1 MLMMVEGL
9 LASYGGIIYML
20 YVSQLWWMFASVF
33 RIIQII
39 QNNVY
44 PLQDVERVACFICR
58 WHWWMMFPWDRWH
71 FATLMDVT
79 FIYIYVSQLWWMFA
93 RNMFRPGDLPREHP
107 HPSHKPPLQMG
118 PSKTGSQ
125 FWFKPFPRQFLTK
138 TRCCSFNPFPIKS
151 FPRQVDNAPGAET
164 GPEDYLA
171 SAAHIN
177 IRHRLSGRG
186 EEHILWNIARG
197 TAQRHNG
204 TTDPEIDS
212 VN

>member
-1 MLMMVEGL
+1 
-9 LASYGGIIYML
+9 
-20 YVSQLWWMFASVF
+20 
-33 RIIQII
+33 
-39 QNNVY
+39 
-44 PLQDVERVACFICR
+44 
-58 WHWWMMFPWDRWH
+58 
-71 FATLMDVT
+71 
-79 FIYIYVSQLWWMFA
+79 MFA

-125 FWFKPFPRQFLTK
+125 FSIKPFA
-138 TRCCSFNPFPIKS
+138 IKS

-186 EEHILWNIARG
+186 EEHIL
-197 TAQRHNG
+197 
-204 TTDPEIDS
+204 
-212 VN
+212 

>member
-1 MLMMVEGL
+1 
-9 LASYGGIIYML
+9 
-20 YVSQLWWMFASVF
+20 
-33 RIIQII
+33 
-39 QNNVY
+39 
-44 PLQDVERVACFICR
+44 
-58 WHWWMMFPWDRWH
+58 
-71 FATLMDVT
+71 
-79 FIYIYVSQLWWMFA
+79 MFA

-125 FWFKPFPRQFLTK
+125 FSIKPFAIKSFPRQFLTK

-186 EEHILWNIARG
+186 EEHKL
-197 TAQRHNG
+197 
-204 TTDPEIDS
+204 
-212 VN
+212 